1 MQPSD
6 FSPNSAVDLGARK
19 AAMER
24 EAKQRAAESAG
35 RTNPY
40 AVNVDESNFQADVL
54 ERSMSAPVVLAVL
67 AGWSEQ
73 SKQVEN
79 ALDNLSS
86 RSGGNWFLA
95 KLDSEASPQLMQ
107 ALRVPSTPMIIV
119 AIQGQIMPG
128 PAGPATEAQLR
139 DWLGQVFGALAEQ
152 GMLPPGHPGTVEGE
166 PGAEAQAADEQGAP
180 AGDPSVRPV
189 DAQAQEALERGDF
202 EAAATA
208 YENAVKA
215 DPGDTESKMKLAQV
229 RLIGRLQDVDP
240 ESAQRAAAD
249 HPDDVAA
256 QCRVADIDMYGG
268 KFEDAFDRLVETVRR
283 TRDEDRD
290 QARTHL
296 LGLFEMLP
304 PGDPRVG
311 AARRKLTSALF

>member
-40 AVNVDESNFQADVL
+40 AVNVDESNFQAEVL
-54 ERSMSAPVVLAVL
+54 ERSMSVPVVLAVL

-73 SKQVEN
+73 SQQVES
-79 ALDNLSS
+79 ALDNISV

-119 AIQGQIMPG
+119 AVQGQIMPG
-128 PAGPATEAQLR
+128 PAGPATEDQLR

-166 PGAEAQAADEQGAP
+166 PGAGPEQQGEQGAQP
-180 AGDPSVRPV
+180 GDPSVRPV
-189 DAQAQEALERGDF
+189 DAEAQEALERGDF
-202 EAAATA
+202 EEAATV

-215 DPGDTESKMKLAQV
+215 DSGDTESKMKLAQV

-240 ESAQRAAAD
+240 ESSRQAAAER
-249 HPDDVAA
+249 PDDVAA

-268 KFEDAFDRLVETVRR
+268 KFEDAFDRLVDTVRR
-283 TRDEDRD
+283 TSDDDRD
-290 QARTHL
+290 QVRTHL
-296 LGLFEMLP
+296 LGLFELLP

>member
-40 AVNVDESNFQADVL
+40 AVNVDESNFQAEVL
-54 ERSMSAPVVLAVL
+54 ERSMSVPVVLAVL

-73 SKQVEN
+73 SQQVES
-79 ALDNLSS
+79 ALDGISA

-119 AIQGQIMPG
+119 AVQGQIMPG

-166 PGAEAQAADEQGAP
+166 PGAEAEQPGAQGDQP
-180 AGDPSVRPV
+180 GDPSVRPV
-189 DAQAQEALERGDF
+189 DSEAQEALERGDF
-202 EAAATA
+202 EAAAA
-208 YENAVKA
+208 VYENAVKA
-215 DPGDTESKMKLAQV
+215 DSGDTESKMKLAQV

-240 ESAQRAAAD
+240 DSSRQAAAD
-249 HPDDVAA
+249 RPDDVAA

-268 KFEDAFDRLVETVRR
+268 KFEDAFDRLIDTVRR
-283 TRDEDRD
+283 TSDDDRDE
-290 QARTHL
+290 ARTHL
-296 LGLFEMLP
+296 LGLFELLP

-311 AARRKLTSALF
+311 AARRKLTAALF

>member
-40 AVNVDESNFQADVL
+40 AVNVDESNFQAEVL
-54 ERSMSAPVVLAVL
+54 ERSMSVPVVLAVL

-73 SKQVEN
+73 SQQVEK
-79 ALDNLSS
+79 ALDNISV

-119 AIQGQIMPG
+119 AVQGQIMPG
-128 PAGPATEAQLR
+128 PAGPATEDQLR

-166 PGAEAQAADEQGAP
+166 PGAEAEQPGEQGAQP
-180 AGDPSVRPV
+180 GDPSVRPV
-189 DAQAQEALERGDF
+189 DAEAQEALERGDF
-202 EAAATA
+202 EAAATV

-215 DPGDTESKMKLAQV
+215 DSGDTESKMKLAQV

-240 ESAQRAAAD
+240 ESSRQAAAER
-249 HPDDVAA
+249 PDDVAA

-268 KFEDAFDRLVETVRR
+268 KFEDAFDRLVDTVRR
-283 TRDEDRD
+283 TSDDDRDE
-290 QARTHL
+290 ARTHL
-296 LGLFEMLP
+296 LGLFELLP

>member
-40 AVNVDESNFQADVL
+40 AVIVDESNFQAEVL
-54 ERSMSAPVVLAVL
+54 ERSMSVPVVLAVL
-67 AGWSEQ
+67 ASWSEQ

-79 ALDNLSS
+79 ALDALSV

-119 AIQGQIMPG
+119 AVQGQIMPG
-128 PAGPATEAQLR
+128 PAGPATEDQLR

-166 PGAEAQAADEQGAP
+166 PGAEEPQGEQGAQP
-180 AGDPSVRPV
+180 GDPSVRPV
-189 DAQAQEALERGDF
+189 DAEAQEALERGDF

-215 DPGDTESKMKLAQV
+215 DPGDTESKLKLAQV

-240 ESAQRAAAD
+240 ESALQVAAEN
-249 HPDDVAA
+249 PDDVAA
-256 QCRVADIDMYGG
+256 QRRAADIDMYGG
-268 KFEDAFDRLVETVRR
+268 KFEDAFDRLIDTVRR
-283 TRDEDRD
+283 TADEDRD

-296 LGLFEMLP
+296 LGLFELLP

>member
-40 AVNVDESNFQADVL
+40 AVNVDESNFQAEVL
-54 ERSMSAPVVLAVL
+54 ERSMSVPVVLAVL

-73 SKQVEN
+73 SQQVES
-79 ALDNLSS
+79 ALDNLSA

-119 AIQGQIMPG
+119 AVQGQIMPG
-128 PAGPATEAQLR
+128 PAGPATEDQLS

-166 PGAEAQAADEQGAP
+166 PGAEAEQQGEQGARP
-180 AGDPSVRPV
+180 GDPSVRPV
-189 DAQAQEALERGDF
+189 DAEAQEALERGDF
-202 EAAATA
+202 EAAATV

-215 DPGDTESKMKLAQV
+215 DPGDTESRMKLAQV

-240 ESAQRAAAD
+240 DSSLQAAAD
-249 HPDDVAA
+249 NPDDVAA

-268 KFEDAFDRLVETVRR
+268 KFEDAFDRLVDTVRR
-283 TRDEDRD
+283 TRDDDRD
-290 QARTHL
+290 QVRTHL
-296 LGLFEMLP
+296 LGLFELLP